1 MKIPHDLPLWDVVG
15 YLAIG
20 LGLPPAVVNAL
31 ICAAPALFLP
41 NVALSLLNQELPRLF
56 EAAKESDDDQAWA
69 AKQEIYIQNPKLS
82 VNISI
87 EDTFSPL
94 TDSWVLKKIHTIKFK
109 SYQHQLSVR
118 IAIGT
123 KRGRIT
129 SVYIA
134 GEKRLPR
141 EEFCTDLKHKDFI
154 SRGPEEYASLCG
166 RWVAFLNF
174 TSCVK

>member
-1 MKIPHDLPLWDVVG
+1 MKIPHDLPLWDFVG

-31 ICAAPALFLP
+31 ICAAPALFLS
-41 NVALSLLNQELPRLF
+41 NVALRLLNQELPRLF
-56 EAAKESDDDQAWA
+56 EAAKESDDNQDWA

-87 EDTFSPL
+87 ENTFSPL
-94 TDSWVLKKIHTIKFK
+94 TDNWNIKKTHRIKFK

-118 IAIGT
+118 IAIGN

-141 EEFCTDLKHKDFI
+141 EEFFTNLQHKDFI
-154 SRGPEEYASLCG
+154 KRTPAEYASLCD
-166 RWVAFLNF
+166 RWEAFLNF

>member
-20 LGLPPAVVNAL
+20 LGLPPTVVDAL
-31 ICAAPALFLP
+31 ICAAPALFLT
-41 NVALSLLNQELPRLF
+41 NVARRLLNQELPRLF
-56 EAAKESDDDQAWA
+56 EAAKENDDMQAWA
-69 AKQEIYIQNPKLS
+69 DKRDIYIQNPKLS

-87 EDTFSPL
+87 KNTFSPL
-94 TDSWVLKKIHTIKFK
+94 TDSWVLKKNHRIQFK
-109 SYQHQLSVR
+109 NYQHQLSVR
-118 IAIGT
+118 IAIGN

-134 GEKRLPR
+134 GEKRCPR
-141 EEFCTDLKHKDFI
+141 EEFFTDLQHKDFI
-154 SRGPEEYASLCG
+154 KRTPAEYASLCD
-166 RWVAFLNF
+166 RWEAFLNF